1 MMKKENKDNVYEQLK
16 IDEGVFYG
24 VYKDSLGFLT
34 FGVGHLITRDDDED
48 GLPEGYD
55 VSEERVREAFEED
68 LNTMIS
74 ECEILFE
81 ARWNNFPDELQEVL
95 VNMMFNLG
103 RPRLGKFKKFIGH
116 LENHHWKLAS
126 EEMLDSKWARQVG
139 NRAIRLSDRVAKL

>member
-1 MMKKENKDNVYEQLK
+1 MNIKNKDNVYEQLK

-24 VYKDSLGFLT
+24 IYEDSLGFLT
-34 FGVGHLITRDDDED
+34 FGVGHLITKDDDED
-48 GLPEGYD
+48 GLPIGYD
-55 VSEERVREAFEED
+55 ISEERVREVFEQD

-81 ARWNNFPDELQEVL
+81 SRWNNFPDELQEVL

-116 LENHHWKLAS
+116 LENHHWPLAAL
-126 EEMLDSKWARQVG
+126 EMLDSRWARQVG
-139 NRAIRLSDRVAKL
+139 NRAIRLSDRVARL

>member
-1 MMKKENKDNVYEQLK
+1 MNIKNRDNVYEQLK
-16 IDEGVFYG
+16 IDEGVVYG
-24 VYKDSLGFLT
+24 VYKDTLGFLT

-55 VSEERVREAFEED
+55 VLEERVREAFEQD

-139 NRAIRLSDRVAKL
+139 NRAIRLSDRVSKL

>member
-1 MMKKENKDNVYEQLK
+1 MNIKNRDNVYEQLK
-16 IDEGVFYG
+16 IDEGVVYG
-24 VYKDSLGFLT
+24 VYKDTLGFLT

-55 VSEERVREAFEED
+55 VLEERVREAFEQD

-116 LENHHWKLAS
+116 LENHHWQLAS

-139 NRAIRLSDRVAKL
+139 NRAIRLSDRVSKL

>member
-1 MMKKENKDNVYEQLK
+1 MKKENKDNVYEQLK

-24 VYKDSLGFLT
+24 IYEDSLGFLT

-48 GLPEGYD
+48 GLPVGYD
-55 VSEERVREAFEED
+55 VSEERVREAFEQD

-139 NRAIRLSDRVAKL
+139 NRAIRLSDRVSKL

>member
-1 MMKKENKDNVYEQLK
+1 MKKENRDNVYEQLK
-16 IDEGVFYG
+16 IDEGVVYG
-24 VYKDSLGFLT
+24 VYKDPLGFLT

-55 VSEERVREAFEED
+55 VSEERVRDAFEQD
-68 LNTMIS
+68 LNIMIS

-81 ARWNNFPDELQEVL
+81 ARWNNFPAELQEVL

>member
-1 MMKKENKDNVYEQLK
+1 MKKENKDNVYEQLK

>member
-1 MMKKENKDNVYEQLK
+1 MMKKENRDNVYEQLK
-16 IDEGVFYG
+16 IDEGVVYG
-24 VYKDSLGFLT
+24 VYKDPLGFLT

-55 VSEERVREAFEED
+55 VSEERVRDAFEQD
-68 LNTMIS
+68 LNIMIS

-81 ARWNNFPDELQEVL
+81 ARWNNFPAELQEVL

-103 RPRLGKFKKFIGH
+103 RNRLGKFKKFIGH

-139 NRAIRLSDRVAKL
+139 NRAIRLSDRVSKL